1 MLELIVLSLG
11 LSCVTAVASLILGK
25 ARAASKTVACVG
37 GMAAAAAGAAGGIM
51 ALFGPAVYV
60 SLPGPMPF
68 TDFTL
73 LLNPLAGLLVAVI
86 AVLAFAAWLYG
97 LSYFD
102 EYYDKGIGVIGF
114 FMNLF
119 IASMDLVIL
128 VDNAFWFLV
137 FFELMS
143 LTSYVLVIIDQTEK
157 SLRGGFLYL
166 VMAHIGFLMIALS
179 FFTMAVSAGSLEFM
193 DYRTC
198 AFAPATATIA
208 FVLAFFGFGA
218 KAGMVPFHSWL
229 PQAHPAAPS
238 NVSALM
244 SGGMIKIG
252 IFGMLKVCFDLLGA
266 TGGQVGWGVL
276 VIVIG
281 AASSVLGVVY
291 ALGEHDLKS
300 LLAYHSVENIGIILL
315 GVGTGIYGWAAGLPW
330 VAGIGLLAGLYHL
343 VNHAMFKGL
352 LFLGAG
358 SVLHATGT
366 RNMEVLG
373 GLARLMPWTAACFL
387 VGSLAI
393 SAIPPLNGFVSEWF
407 TYQGLIGA
415 AMEGDLFLR
424 IVFAFAVVALA
435 ITGALAVTCFVKAF
449 GVTFLAAPRSQAAAD
464 AHESP
469 APMTAA
475 MVLLTIACVA
485 LGLGAAAVT
494 PVVNAI
500 GASLTLAP
508 ELPATAGL
516 ELVSL
521 GTASVVSPLI
531 LAVLMAVV
539 IGACAL
545 VRNAANR
552 RAGFKEDPAPWQCGY
567 EPDLSMEVLASTVG
581 ANVRAFM
588 GPLYGIRHAVNRA
601 GQAVARLL
609 ERALS
614 SSEDAPASAAPAAAG
629 AGAEGSS
636 RYERDLRHGIAPA
649 EEAPSALSTS
659 VLSAVASVGR
669 WFSRL
674 ESGDFRTYIVY
685 IVGALVFFLA
695 LIILVR

>member
-1 MLELIVLSLG
+1 MLELIFVSLG
-11 LSCVTAVASLILGK
+11 LSCVAGALPLVVGK
-25 ARAASKTVACVG
+25 TPAASKTIACVG
-37 GMAAAAAGAAGGIM
+37 GMASAACAFIGGAGA
-51 ALFGPAVYV
+51 LLGPAVHA
-60 SLPGPMPF
+60 SWAGPMAF
-68 TDFTL
+68 ASFTL
-73 LLNPLAGLLVAVI
+73 LLNPLAGLLIAVI
-86 AVLAFAAWLYG
+86 SALAFVAWLYG

-102 EYYDKGIGVIGF
+102 EYYEKGMGVIGF

-119 IASMDLVIL
+119 IASMNLVIL
-128 VDNAFWFLV
+128 ADNAFWFLV

-143 LTSYVLVIIDQTEK
+143 LTSYVLVVIDQTEK

-166 VMAHIGFLMIALS
+166 IMAHIGFLMIAIS
-179 FFTMAVSAGSLEFM
+179 FFVMASAAGSLEFEAF
-193 DYRTC
+193 RTS
-198 AFAPATATIA
+198 AFAPGVATVA

-252 IFGMLKVCFDLLGA
+252 IFGICKVCFDLLGA
-266 TGGQVGWGVL
+266 TGGEIGWGVL
-276 VIVIG
+276 VIIIG
-281 AASSVLGVVY
+281 AVSSVLGVVY

-315 GVGTGIYGWAAGLPW
+315 GVGTGIYGWAAHLPW
-330 VAGIGLLAGLYHL
+330 LAAIGLLAGLYHL

-373 GLARLMPWTAACFL
+373 GLARLMPVTALCFL

-415 AMEGDLFLR
+415 AMDGDIFMR
-424 IVFAFAVVALA
+424 ILFAFAVVALA

-449 GVTFLAAPRSQAAAD
+449 GVTFLARPRSEAAEQAR
-464 AHESP
+464 EVP
-469 APMTAA
+469 APMKGA
-475 MVLLTIACVA
+475 MVLLTVACVF
-485 LGLGAAAVT
+485 LGLGAALVT
-494 PVVNAI
+494 PVVDSIAAAMLSVPPVPAVE
-500 GASLTLAP
+500 GAT
-508 ELPATAGL
+508 
-516 ELVSL
+516 LVSL
-521 GTASVVSPLI
+521 DTASVVSPLV
-531 LAVLMAVV
+531 LAVLMALV
-539 IGACAL
+539 IAACAL
-545 VRNAANR
+545 VRNSANR
-552 RAGFKEDPAPWQCGY
+552 AAGMKDDPQTWACGY
-567 EPDLSMEVLASTVG
+567 QADLTMETLASTVG
-581 ANVRAFM
+581 ANVKNFM
-588 GPLYGIRHAVNRA
+588 GPLFAIRFTVNRA
-601 GQAVARLL
+601 GAAVARLFS
-609 ERALS
+609 RALGL
-614 SSEDAPASAAPAAAG
+614 EKTAPSASKAP
-629 AGAEGSS
+629 EPVLS
-636 RYERDLRHGIAPA
+636 RFDRDRTVGIAPA
-649 EEAPSALSTS
+649 LHRAPALSHS
-659 VLSAVASVGR
+659 VLSIVSDLGA
-669 WFSRL
+669 WFSRM

>member
-37 GMAAAAAGAAGGIM
+37 GMAAAVAGAAGGIM

-435 ITGALAVTCFVKAF
+435 ITGALAVTC
-449 GVTFLAAPRSQAAAD
+449 
-464 AHESP
+464 
-469 APMTAA
+469 
-475 MVLLTIACVA
+475 VA
-485 LGLGAAAVT
+485 GSHDRRHGAAHHCLR
-494 PVVNAI
+494 
-500 GASLTLAP
+500 GAGP
-508 ELPATAGL
+508 G
-516 ELVSL
+516 
-521 GTASVVSPLI
+521 G
-531 LAVLMAVV
+531 
-539 IGACAL
+539 CC
-545 VRNAANR
+545 R
-552 RAGFKEDPAPWQCGY
+552 DPGG
-567 EPDLSMEVLASTVG
+567 E
-581 ANVRAFM
+581 
-588 GPLYGIRHAVNRA
+588 RHWRV
-601 GQAVARLL
+601 
-609 ERALS
+609 
-614 SSEDAPASAAPAAAG
+614 PYPG
-629 AGAEGSS
+629 AGAAGDRGARACVPRHRIGGVAPHPGGAHGRGHWRVRPRAQRGQPPRRLQGGPGALAVRLRARSVDGGA
-636 RYERDLRHGIAPA
+636 RLYGGCQRARLHGAALRHSTCGQPRGSGGGAP
-649 EEAPSALSTS
+649 L
-659 VLSAVASVGR
+659 
-669 WFSRL
+669 
-674 ESGDFRTYIVY
+674 
-685 IVGALVFFLA
+685 GARSQLA
-695 LIILVR
+695 